1 MTSDGEVEVLAFGRP
16 SKACACP
23 PRRPPPPQVLF
34 RPLAELCIT
43 AAVCNI
49 IDAKEARDIS
59 KSGHPDMVM
68 LMQLDE
74 ADKGAAKPVAP
85 SPPDKAFSAFSPKKA
100 AANKAAAE
108 KVAAAKKMRQQM
120 RPQPVRKSPARRSE
134 ARRPVTRTE
143 PVGDGPD
150 TGQAMVAGA
159 AGAAGVAVACAL
171 CTIM

>member
-1 MTSDGEVEVLAFGRP
+1 MKAPTTARP
-16 SKACACP
+16 V
-23 PRRPPPPQVLF
+23 PQVLF

-120 RPQPVRKSPARRSE
+120 RPQPVRKSVARRSE

>member
-1 MTSDGEVEVLAFGRP
+1 MKAPTTARP
-16 SKACACP
+16 V
-23 PRRPPPPQVLF
+23 PQVLF

-85 SPPDKAFSAFSPKKA
+85 SPPDKAFSA
-100 AANKAAAE
+100 NMAAAE

-143 PVGDGPD
+143 PVGDGHD

>member
-1 MTSDGEVEVLAFGRP
+1 MKAPTTARP
-16 SKACACP
+16 V
-23 PRRPPPPQVLF
+23 PQVLF

-85 SPPDKAFSAFSPKKA
+85 SPPDKAFS
-100 AANKAAAE
+100 ANKAAAE

>member
-1 MTSDGEVEVLAFGRP
+1 M
-16 SKACACP
+16 
-23 PRRPPPPQVLF
+23 LF

-85 SPPDKAFSAFSPKKA
+85 SPPDKAFSA
-100 AANKAAAE
+100 NKAAAE

-120 RPQPVRKSPARRSE
+120 RPQPVRKSAARRSE

-143 PVGDGPD
+143 PVGDGHD